1 MSKLTRQLKRLE
13 VGFWLLILAVA
24 YSIFRESTDAFM
36 GTAFRYIA
44 DLYQKSNDK
53 LSLIVAFLTLV
64 GTLLGVVIA
73 YLALRR
79 QQ

>member
-13 VGFWLLILAVA
+13 IGFWLLIVA
-24 YSIFRESTDAFM
+24 FVYSIFRESTNVFI
-36 GTAFRYIA
+36 GKAFRYVA
-44 DLYQKSNDK
+44 DLYQQSNDK

-79 QQ
+79 KT

>member
-1 MSKLTRQLKRLE
+1 MYRL
-13 VGFWLLILAVA
+13 VLYYLILLLVVA
-24 YSIFRESTDAFM
+24 FVYSIFRESTNVFI
-36 GTAFRYIA
+36 GKAFRYVA
-44 DLYQKSNDK
+44 DLYQQSNDK